1 MKPFVGSIW
10 NTQCKKSSRK
20 VVVNFLP
27 NSTFQLG
34 GDHRGLA
41 GGIQQRW
48 IPTIRAP
55 LNQLSY
61 VTNMF

>member
-10 NTQCKKSSRK
+10 NTHAKKAPGRSSSI
-20 VVVNFLP
+20 FFP
-27 NSTFQLG
+27 NTFQLG
-34 GDHRGLA
+34 GDHRGLTA

-55 LNQLSY
+55 LNY
-61 VTNMF
+61 